1 MRENRRR
8 PMARSP
14 STTMRAYQLLDW
26 QRAGFGEAPVGDPG
40 PGQVRV
46 RIGGAG
52 LCHSDLLF
60 LDAPPGRWP
69 FALPMTLG
77 HENAGWI
84 DRVGPGVEGLAE
96 GDAVLLETHWWCG
109 RCEFCRRGAD
119 NCCARGFGR
128 AHGVGAP
135 GGLAPYLVT
144 EARQCVPLGELEPID
159 VAPLA
164 DAGRTSYH
172 AVKRALPKLV
182 PGSTAVVIGVGG
194 LGGYAVQWLR
204 ALSPARV
211 VAVDVHPGRL
221 RAAEELGA
229 EVALRA
235 DARAAEALRDATRGR
250 GAEAVFDF
258 VCSDD
263 TLALAL
269 ASARVLGAVALV
281 GAGGGAAH
289 VAWETLPRDCELWWP
304 QGGNHPELH
313 EVVRLCQEHPI
324 EHRVERFRFDQ
335 TPVAYERLRAGDL
348 PGRAVV
354 LPSE

>member
-1 MRENRRR
+1 MPWR
-8 PMARSP
+8 AG
-14 STTMRAYQLLDW
+14 TTMRAYQLLDW
-26 QRAGFGEAPVGDPG
+26 QRPGFGEAPVGEPG

-77 HENAGWI
+77 HENAGWV
-84 DRVGPGVEGLAE
+84 DRLGPGVEGFAE

-119 NCCARGFGR
+119 NYCVRGFGR

-144 EARQCVPLGELEPID
+144 EAQQLVPLGALEPID

-182 PGSTAVVIGVGG
+182 PGSTALVIGVGG

-211 VAVDVHPGRL
+211 VALDVHPGRL
-221 RAAEELGA
+221 KAAEELGA
-229 EVALRA
+229 ERTVLAA
-235 DARAAEALRDATRGR
+235 GDAAEALRSATDGR

-258 VCSDD
+258 VCSDE

-269 ASARVLGAVALV
+269 RSARVLGAVALV
-281 GAGGGAAH
+281 GAGGGTAR
-289 VAWETLPRDCELWWP
+289 VAWESLPRDCELWWP

-313 EVVRLCQEHPI
+313 EVVSLCQRHPI
-324 EHRVERFRFDQ
+324 QHRVERFRFDE
-335 TPVAYERLRAGDL
+335 TPIAYERLRAGDL